1 MLIER
6 NALKVAKAA
15 SDDPERY
22 AITGVLV
29 QEDGSTIATNGTIV
43 LHYIPAAPDPEFQY
57 PLLEYL
63 NPEEAEPL
71 KPFIMPAKDALELA
85 KAPQVEEGYELL
97 KKYVSLDAALTNRRD
112 TVVIGD
118 TDMLTEHVRK
128 IRKIDAK
135 FPDVRALLQPTG
147 VPVFE
152 VVLSVH
158 LLKKLLDSL
167 HALGFGDARFSF
179 YGPLKPVQ
187 VEGHDP
193 RTGADFAAAI
203 APMKDAKAEKIKAD
217 VRRAVRDMA
226 PKRGSGI
233 DSVTISSGGESVTL
247 TPEDRE
253 GDGRKAGEVAAV
265 LAGAVAP

>member
-1 MLIER
+1 MRRTAMLIER

-43 LHYIPAAPDPEFQY
+43 LHYIPPTPDPEFQY

-112 TVVIGD
+112 TVVVGD

-135 FPDVRALLQPTG
+135 FPDVRKVLQATRA
-147 VPVFE
+147 PVFE

-158 LLKKLLDSL
+158 LLKKLLDAL
-167 HALGFGDARFSF
+167 HALGFSEGRFSF
-179 YGPLKPVQ
+179 CTPLDPVQ
-187 VEGHDP
+187 VEGHDA
-193 RTGADFAAAI
+193 RTGADFSAAI
-203 APMKDAKAEKIKAD
+203 MPKAD
-217 VRRAVRDMA
+217 T
-226 PKRGSGI
+226 KRN
-233 DSVTISSGGESVTL
+233 GGR
-247 TPEDRE
+247 P
-253 GDGRKAGEVAAV
+253 
-265 LAGAVAP
+265 